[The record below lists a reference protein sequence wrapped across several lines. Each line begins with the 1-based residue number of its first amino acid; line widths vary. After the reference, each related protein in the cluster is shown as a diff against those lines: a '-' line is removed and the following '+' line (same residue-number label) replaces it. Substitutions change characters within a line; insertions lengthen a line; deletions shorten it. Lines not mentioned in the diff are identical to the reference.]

1 MSPLFAD
8 RFKSARLRAGL
19 SLQALADKLPNKIS
33 RQAIHRYEKGEVMPD
48 SEMLNALAEAMEVRT
63 DYFFREQHVELGE
76 IEYRKLKRMPAKE
89 EAKIVELTRDYLTRY
104 LELEGLLDLNTPF
117 ECPLPADFGRVS
129 TYEAVNKAAGEVREK
144 WKLGC
149 DPLSNIA
156 ELLEDK
162 GIKVVKLEV
171 DMAFDGLQTWAA
183 GGTVPVIAYNAA
195 KLAKTDRIRFTLLH
209 ELAHLL
215 LEFDEKKVN
224 HKQKEILCHQFA
236 SAMLLPQST
245 IEQELG
251 KHRNRISIEEL
262 GNLKRQYGISMQAAI
277 MRARDCNIIN
287 EHYTRQLFFYF
298 GQQNWRKDEPVEYIG
313 EEESRRFDQLLHRA
327 LIEDLISMSKAAA
340 LKNQKLAEFRSQ
352 NAIL

>member
-1 MSPLFAD
+1 MSLPFAD
-8 RFKSARLRAGL
+8 RLKSARLRAGF

-48 SEMLNALAEAMEVRT
+48 SEMLNALSEALDVRP

-89 EAKIVELTRDYLTRY
+89 EAKVVELTRDYLSRY
-104 LELEGLLDLNTPF
+104 LELEEILGINPEF
-117 ECPLPADFGRVS
+117 NCPLPEDFGSVS
-129 TYEAVNKAAGEVREK
+129 TYEQVNEAAGLVRTH

-171 DMAFDGLQTWAA
+171 DLSFDGLQTWAA
-183 GGTVPVIAYNAA
+183 SGKVPVIAYNAT
-195 KLAKTDRIRFTLLH
+195 KLHKTDRIRFTLLH

-215 LEFDEKKVN
+215 LKFDDDKLSY
-224 HKQKEILCHQFA
+224 KQKETLCHQFA
-236 SAMLLPQST
+236 SAMLLPKPT
-245 IEQELG
+245 ITEELG
-251 KHRNRISIEEL
+251 AHRNRISIEEL

-277 MRARDCNIIN
+277 MRAKDCGIIN
-287 EHYTRQLFFYF
+287 EHYTSQLFFF
-298 GQQNWRKDEPVEYIG
+298 FTHQNWRKEEPVEYIG
-313 EEESRRFDQLLHRA
+313 EEESHRFDQLLHRA
-327 LIEDLISMSKAAA
+327 LIEDLISLSKAAA
-340 LKNQKLAEFRSQ
+340 LKNLKLADFRAK
-352 NAIL
+352 NANL